1 MTVRPRTIR
10 VALPA
15 IIGLAALAACT
26 DADPRQLVAPPVSR
40 RTSASA
46 SSPGAVYAMTNEASG
61 NRIMVFNR
69 GADGLLTPGGTFAT
83 GGMGSGA
90 FENSSDGLVLS
101 GQSPD
106 NLNGSQK
113 WLYAT
118 NTGSSSLSVL
128 KVTNN
133 GLEVTDVEPSGGAR
147 PISLTVHANV
157 LYVLNQGSGTSCTG
171 SVAVLPS
178 ISGFRVSPKG
188 QLTPIPGS
196 TRPVSGGP
204 NSGCAQISF
213 TKDGSVLVVTE
224 RAADV
229 ISTYLVGKDGAIT
242 AGPIVNQTTGNGPFG
257 FSFTQRGQLV
267 TTENVQG
274 APGQGGAASYDVSR
288 DGTLTP
294 LGPTVRNGRNDTCWI
309 VITDNNKF
317 AYATN
322 FQSNDISI
330 FGVNSD
336 GTLVLINPSA
346 ATLGGPEGAA
356 DQAFSN
362 NSHYLYARNV
372 VQGTIH
378 VFAID
383 QQTGS
388 IAPIQVVAGLPPG
401 SAIGIAAR

>member
-1 MTVRPRTIR
+1 MIHCRSASILAMTT
-10 VALPA
+10 
-15 IIGLAALAACT
+15 LAALVACSDGAQRQVLAPAAP
-26 DADPRQLVAPPVSR
+26 AN
-40 RTSASA
+40 ASITA
-46 SSPGAVYAMTNEASG
+46 STPGAVFAMTNEASG

-69 GADGLLTPGGTFAT
+69 SADGLLTPGGTFAT

-118 NTGSSSLSVL
+118 NTGSSSISVF
-128 KVTNN
+128 KVKND
-133 GLEVTDVEPSGGAR
+133 GLELTDIEPSGGAR
-147 PISLTVHANV
+147 PISVTVHANV
-157 LYVLNQGSGTSCTG
+157 LYVLNQGSGTSCSG
-171 SVAVLPS
+171 SFAVLPS
-178 ISGFRVSPKG
+178 ISGFSISPKG
-188 QLTPIPGS
+188 ELTPIPNS

-229 ISTYLVGKDGAIT
+229 ISTYVVGKDGAIT
-242 AGPIVNQTTGNGPFG
+242 AGPIANQSTGNGPFG

-267 TTENVQG
+267 TTEDVQG
-274 APGQGGAASYDVSR
+274 APGAGGAASYDVSR
-288 DGTLTP
+288 DGILTP
-294 LGPTVRNGRNDTCWI
+294 LGPTVHNGRNDTCWI
-309 VITDNNKF
+309 VITDDNKF

-330 FGVNSD
+330 FGVNND
-336 GTLVLINPSA
+336 GTLFLINPSA

-383 QQTGS
+383 QQTGNIS
-388 IAPIQVVAGLPPG
+388 LIQVVGGLPPG
-401 SAIGIAAR
+401 SAIGIAAK